1 MEYEDPIF
9 VFVNIYGSQSFCKEE
24 NKVSNSTPSMLKIS
38 LIFCAVLTQPK
49 WPEILECWER
59 PAPLPV
65 GSIRGCYTPATGR
78 LLVGGANSRHPWLE
92 DFSFWSC
99 HSEIWWERGWKLAC
113 AEHFIV
119 KGLQLQMDT
128 FPINRSDKP
137 KPKSIFLNI
146 APLISVIWLWGDVVF
161 HVDKQTHPFCV
172 TLKRYN

>member
-1 MEYEDPIF
+1 MPDGCWHFDRTGSFFMEYEDPIF

-65 GSIRGCYTPATGR
+65 GGIRGCYTPATGR

-113 AEHFIV
+113 AEHFII

-128 FPINRSDKP
+128 FPINRYDKP
-137 KPKSIFLNI
+137 KPKSF
-146 APLISVIWLWGDVVF
+146 F
-161 HVDKQTHPFCV
+161 F
-172 TLKRYN
+172 